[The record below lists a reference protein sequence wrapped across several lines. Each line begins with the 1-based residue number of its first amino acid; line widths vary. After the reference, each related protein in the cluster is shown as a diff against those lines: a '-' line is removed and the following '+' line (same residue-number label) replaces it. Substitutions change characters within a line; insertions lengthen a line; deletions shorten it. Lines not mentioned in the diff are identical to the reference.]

1 MVRRLCRNEN
11 VAHGYDAIYASAPPV
26 MLSAC
31 GFVHQKSGNRKVP
44 GARIAAIR
52 LRQRP
57 FPPPGPSGRDAFE
70 IVHGDGSGRRKG
82 QDDLSEVRNTLS
94 IIIRD
99 ASSETM
105 D

>member
-1 MVRRLCRNEN
+1 MTPFTR
-11 VAHGYDAIYASAPPV
+11 AHPQV
-26 MLSAC
+26 VLSAC

-44 GARIAAIR
+44 GARIAIR

-57 FPPPGPSGRDAFE
+57 LLPPGPSGMDAFE
-70 IVHGDGSGRRKG
+70 IAHGDGSGRRKG
-82 QDDLSEVRNTLS
+82 QDDLSDVRNTLS

-99 ASSETM
+99 APTETA